1 MKRVTLIIKNAY
13 KSYQHGQFDLLRLH
27 VFDPLCMLAACV
39 INGACLEAYSPPLKQ
54 NIPNKSLSLE
64 NLNEQIKNLKSV
76 PALEKL
82 KNDFNERFKIC
93 PKDKETLWLETIQKL
108 VASEFF
114 ELEDAINFGQELEN
128 ANPNYQQKSLTL
140 PA

>member
-1 MKRVTLIIKNAY
+1 MGNLIYYAY
-13 KSYQHGQFDLLRLH
+13 MYLILFICLLPVLLVGLVWRL
-27 VFDPLCMLAACV
+27 
-39 INGACLEAYSPPLKQ
+39 SRPPLKQ
-54 NIPNKSLSLE
+54 NLPNKSLSLE
-64 NLNEQIKNLKSV
+64 NLNEQIKNLKSA

-82 KNDFNERFKIC
+82 KNNFNERFKIC

-128 ANPNYQQKSLTL
+128 ANPNYQQKIANATGLAL
-140 PA
+140 KNKKEKG

>member
-1 MKRVTLIIKNAY
+1 MGNLTYYIYMYLIL
-13 KSYQHGQFDLLRLH
+13 FVCLLPVLLVGLVWRLTR
-27 VFDPLCMLAACV
+27 
-39 INGACLEAYSPPLKQ
+39 PPLKQ

-64 NLNEQIKNLKSV
+64 NLNEQVKNLKSA

-128 ANPNYQQKSLTL
+128 ANPNHVQKIANATGLAL
-140 PA
+140 KNKKEKG

>member
-1 MKRVTLIIKNAY
+1 MGNLAYYAYMYLIL
-13 KSYQHGQFDLLRLH
+13 FVCLLPVLLVGLVWRLTR
-27 VFDPLCMLAACV
+27 
-39 INGACLEAYSPPLKQ
+39 PPLKQ
-54 NIPNKSLSLE
+54 NIPNKNLSLE
-64 NLNEQIKNLKSV
+64 NLNERIKNLKSA

-82 KNDFNERFKIC
+82 KNDFNECFKIC

-128 ANPNYQQKSLTL
+128 ANPSHAQKIANATGLAL
-140 PA
+140 KNKKEKG

>member
-1 MKRVTLIIKNAY
+1 MGNLTYYAYMYLIL
-13 KSYQHGQFDLLRLH
+13 FVCLLPVLLVGLVWRLTR
-27 VFDPLCMLAACV
+27 
-39 INGACLEAYSPPLKQ
+39 PPLKQ

-64 NLNEQIKNLKSV
+64 NLNEQIKNLQSV
-76 PALEKL
+76 LALEKL
-82 KNDFNERFKIC
+82 KNSFNERFKIC

-128 ANPNYQQKSLTL
+128 ANPNYRQKIANATGLAL
-140 PA
+140 KNKKEKG

>member
-1 MKRVTLIIKNAY
+1 MGNLTYYAYMYLIL
-13 KSYQHGQFDLLRLH
+13 SVCLLPVLLVGLVWR
-27 VFDPLCMLAACV
+27 
-39 INGACLEAYSPPLKQ
+39 ITRPPLKQ
-54 NIPNKSLSLE
+54 EMPNKSLSLE
-64 NLNEQIKNLKSV
+64 NLNEQIKNLKSA

-128 ANPNYQQKSLTL
+128 ANPNHAQKIANATGLAL
-140 PA
+140 KNKKEKG

>member
-1 MKRVTLIIKNAY
+1 MGNLTYYAYMYLIL
-13 KSYQHGQFDLLRLH
+13 FVCLLPVLLVGLVWRLTR
-27 VFDPLCMLAACV
+27 
-39 INGACLEAYSPPLKQ
+39 PPLKQ

-64 NLNEQIKNLKSV
+64 NLNERIKNLQSV

-128 ANPNYQQKSLTL
+128 ANPNYRQKIANTTGLAL
-140 PA
+140 KNKKEKG

>member
-1 MKRVTLIIKNAY
+1 MGNLTYYAYMYLI
-13 KSYQHGQFDLLRLH
+13 LLVCLLP
-27 VFDPLCMLAACV
+27 VLLVGLAWRFFR
-39 INGACLEAYSPPLKQ
+39 PPLK

-64 NLNEQIKNLKSV
+64 DLSEQIKNLKSA

-82 KNDFNERFKIC
+82 KNSFNERFKIC
-93 PKDKETLWLETIQKL
+93 PKDKETLWLEVIQNL

-128 ANPNYQQKSLTL
+128 ANPNYAQKIANATGLAL
-140 PA
+140 KNKKEKG

>member
-1 MKRVTLIIKNAY
+1 MGNLTYYAYMYLIL
-13 KSYQHGQFDLLRLH
+13 FVCLLPVLLVGLVWRLTR
-27 VFDPLCMLAACV
+27 
-39 INGACLEAYSPPLKQ
+39 PPLKQ

-64 NLNEQIKNLKSV
+64 NLNEQIKNLKSA

-93 PKDKETLWLETIQKL
+93 PKNKETLWLETIQKL

-128 ANPNYQQKSLTL
+128 ANPNYRQKIANATGLAL
-140 PA
+140 KNKKEKG

>member
-1 MKRVTLIIKNAY
+1 MLI
-13 KSYQHGQFDLLRLH
+13 
-27 VFDPLCMLAACV
+27 ACV
-39 INGACLEAYSPPLKQ
+39 INGACLEVFSPPLKQ
-54 NIPNKSLSLE
+54 NLPNKSLSLE
-64 NLNEQIKNLKSV
+64 DLSEQIKNLKSA

-93 PKDKETLWLETIQKL
+93 PKDKETLWLETIQNL

-128 ANPNYQQKSLTL
+128 ANPSHAQKIANATGLAL
-140 PA
+140 KNKKEKG

>member
-1 MKRVTLIIKNAY
+1 MGNLTYYAFMYLIL
-13 KSYQHGQFDLLRLH
+13 F
-27 VFDPLCMLAACV
+27 
-39 INGACLEAYSPPLKQ
+39 ACLFPVLLVGLFWRLSRPPLKQ
-54 NIPNKSLSLE
+54 EMPNKSLSLE

-128 ANPNYQQKSLTL
+128 ANPSHVQKIANATGLAL
-140 PA
+140 KNKKEKG